1 MAVTPVR
8 VMSTKILECSSTTGV
23 KDSKRGYLAFGCS
36 QKVWVTPLSLQC
48 KAVVMP
54 CLLPGAG
61 RAGSPPAASKRC
73 CCPGS
78 GDVLVPPL
86 SHGWVTSRGPL
97 EVMFTWRQLVGVGM
111 EQVFFRILPGRGVQL
126 CSEPSLR
133 GGRWKHFCP

>member
-8 VMSTKILECSSTTGV
+8 VMSTKILECSSTAGV
-23 KDSKRGYLAFGCS
+23 KDSKCGYLGFGCS

-48 KAVVMP
+48 KVVVMP
-54 CLLPGAG
+54 CLLHGAG

-78 GDVLVPPL
+78 GDVRVPPL

-97 EVMFTWRQLVGVGM
+97 EVMFT
-111 EQVFFRILPGRGVQL
+111 
-126 CSEPSLR
+126 
-133 GGRWKHFCP
+133 